1 MKEAARYIVA
11 FLGMGLVGLLLAAIV
26 QRFIIVFVASI
37 LNIVVYVAVL
47 NPVFGDSLWVLAAV
61 LATSIVIFF
70 GAVLANSLVERRK
83 S

>member
-1 MKEAARYIVA
+1 MA